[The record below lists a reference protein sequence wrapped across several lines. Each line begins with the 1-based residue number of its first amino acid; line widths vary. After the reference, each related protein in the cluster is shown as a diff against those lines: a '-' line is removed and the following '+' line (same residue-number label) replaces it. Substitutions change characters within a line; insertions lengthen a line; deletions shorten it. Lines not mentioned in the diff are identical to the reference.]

1 MTNQTE
7 VIVRAQRLT
16 PEAFAPYG
24 KVVLRP
30 TTPAPK
36 TGSDWDCWFGVG
48 LLPGSNLQL
57 GQVITR
63 PTDYRVTTMEREPT
77 EEFLL
82 PITGPVVQT
91 VARPGN
97 LSDPT
102 EEPDAS
108 MVVAFR
114 IEPGEAIIM
123 SPGTWHWAAMP
134 VHGETFYYFATV
146 PHPPEPG
153 RDPTSPWVPFR
164 DRAIV
169 RVEL

>member
-1 MTNQTE
+1 MTIQKET
-7 VIVRAQRLT
+7 IVRVQGLSC
-16 PEAFAPYG
+16 EAFAPYG

-36 TGSDWDCWFGVG
+36 TGSDWDCWVGVG

-63 PTDYRVTTMEREPT
+63 PTDYRFTTMEREPT

-82 PITGPVVQT
+82 PITGPVVQA
-91 VARPGN
+91 VALSSN

-102 EEPDAS
+102 EEPLAS

-123 SPGTWHWAAMP
+123 SPGIWHWAAMP
-134 VHGETFYYFATV
+134 VHGETFYFFAGL
-146 PHPPEPG
+146 PLPPQPG
-153 RDPTSPWVPFR
+153 REASPWIPFR